1 MLRRSL
7 ALRLALRDLALTA
20 GPFVLLALLLLASAY
35 WVLDPSPPRRVVL
48 ATGVPQ
54 GAYNEFGLRYAA
66 LLKKHGITV
75 VLRETQGAADNLALL
90 RDPGS
95 GVDLGFVQGGAD
107 LAPALAAG
115 SDSPP
120 EAQLESLGSL
130 FYEPV
135 WLFYRQAAARRLVQ
149 ADRLTS
155 LQQLAGGTL
164 NIGAAGSGTPPLVER
179 LLAANNIQPGTISLQ
194 QQPTTPAVMDLLEGR
209 IDALALASAPEA
221 LMVQMLL
228 LTPGIA
234 LFDFAQAEAYSRR
247 FGFISPVVLP
257 RGVVD
262 LARDMPATDVRL
274 VAPTA
279 MLLARDTLHPALVQ
293 LLVQTAQQV
302 HGGAGWFQRRG
313 DFPTAA
319 NTERPLAPEAA
330 RIYRNGVPWLQRY
343 LPFWLANLADRMW
356 VVLLAIIAVLI
367 PLARVVPPFYEFRIR
382 SRVFRWY
389 ARLRG
394 VEAAKGQR
402 PLDTLLAELEEIEAH
417 VGQVQMPLS
426 YTDELY
432 ALRSHIQMVRRRLQ
446 GG

>member
-1 MLRRSL
+1 M
-7 ALRLALRDLALTA
+7 
-20 GPFVLLALLLLASAY
+20 
-35 WVLDPSPPRRVVL
+35 RVVS
-48 ATGVPQ
+48 V
-54 GAYNEFGLRYAA
+54 E
-66 LLKKHGITV
+66 
-75 VLRETQGAADNLALL
+75 
-90 RDPGS
+90 
-95 GVDLGFVQGGAD
+95 
-107 LAPALAAG
+107 
-115 SDSPP
+115 
-120 EAQLESLGSL
+120 LE
-130 FYEPV
+130 V
-135 WLFYRQAAARRLVQ
+135 
-149 ADRLTS
+149 
-155 LQQLAGGTL
+155 
-164 NIGAAGSGTPPLVER
+164 
-179 LLAANNIQPGTISLQ
+179 PGTIGLQ

-209 IDALALASAPEA
+209 IDALASASASAPEA

-319 NTERPLAPEAA
+319 NTARPLAPEAA

-343 LPFWLANLADRMW
+343 LAFWLANLADRMW

-367 PLARVVPPFYEFRIR
+367 PLARVVPPFYQFRVR

-402 PLDTLLAELEEIEAH
+402 PLDTPTSCTRCAA
-417 VGQVQMPLS
+417 LS
-426 YTDELY
+426 RWCGAGCRAVD
-432 ALRSHIQMVRRRLQ
+432 RRP
-446 GG
+446 GGRAADYRCGPQ

>member
-1 MLRRSL
+1 M
-7 ALRLALRDLALTA
+7 
-20 GPFVLLALLLLASAY
+20 
-35 WVLDPSPPRRVVL
+35 RVVS
-48 ATGVPQ
+48 V
-54 GAYNEFGLRYAA
+54 E
-66 LLKKHGITV
+66 
-75 VLRETQGAADNLALL
+75 
-90 RDPGS
+90 
-95 GVDLGFVQGGAD
+95 
-107 LAPALAAG
+107 
-115 SDSPP
+115 
-120 EAQLESLGSL
+120 LE
-130 FYEPV
+130 V
-135 WLFYRQAAARRLVQ
+135 
-149 ADRLTS
+149 
-155 LQQLAGGTL
+155 
-164 NIGAAGSGTPPLVER
+164 
-179 LLAANNIQPGTISLQ
+179 PGTIGLQ

-209 IDALALASAPEA
+209 IDALASASASASASAPEA

-319 NTERPLAPEAA
+319 NTARPLAPEAA

-343 LPFWLANLADRMW
+343 LAFWLANLADRMW

-367 PLARVVPPFYEFRIR
+367 PLARVVPPFYQFRVR

-402 PLDTLLAELEEIEAH
+402 PLNTLLAELDEIEAH
-417 VGQVQMPLS
+417 VGQDQVPLS

-432 ALRSHIQMVRRRLQ
+432 ALRSPIQMVRRRLQ